1 MNLLMLTERYP
12 INTGVVVLHI
22 TTIKYPLVRSYR
34 LEGCVCFDK
43 LEIGP
48 LVGNEAKSCK
58 FCRVFVNDLPYSVKI
73 R

>member
-1 MNLLMLTERYP
+1 MHPERYP
-12 INTGVVVLHI
+12 NNITVVVLHI
-22 TTIKYPLVRSYR
+22 TTIKYSPVPFSR
-34 LEGCVCFDK
+34 LEGRVVFDNH
-43 LEIGP
+43 EIGP

>member
-1 MNLLMLTERYP
+1 MHPERYP
-12 INTGVVVLHI
+12 NKITVVVLHI
-22 TTIKYPLVRSYR
+22 TTIKYSPVPLCHV
-34 LEGCVCFDK
+34 EGQVAFDNAG
-43 LEIGP
+43 IGP

>member
-1 MNLLMLTERYP
+1 MFLGRYAH
-12 INTGVVVLHI
+12 ILIVVVLHI
-22 TTIKYPLVRSYR
+22 TTIKYPPTPLSR
-34 LEGCVCFDK
+34 LEGQGRFDNH
-43 LEIGP
+43 EIGT